1 MNDMELM
8 VPADVEDAQS
18 ATIVERMDE
27 SFVQKVEEIA
37 KNIVPV
43 RQAME
48 KIITELTYRDDWVI
62 FDDKVSLSSAG
73 AGRLLKAFP
82 FKFDKWHQNKEEWQ
96 DDIGPAYRWIYQAE
110 CSLWGSKVLVSGK
123 FSTRDKF
130 LGKAHGEWRS
140 LSEINENDIRS
151 AAQHICVGAGIKE
164 LLGLRG
170 VPKSELDRIFKSL
183 DRSGTQTKSAQYE
196 APASGELKAIKD
208 KITKLLKETVGDD
221 LEAMKNLVFECS
233 LFTTKDGQ
241 DRSIQSLST
250 CKNVKWLNTTYGKL
264 QKKKDELDS
273 QLSSMEDT
281 VQE

>member
-1 MNDMELM
+1 
-8 VPADVEDAQS
+8 
-18 ATIVERMDE
+18 
-27 SFVQKVEEIA
+27 
-37 KNIVPV
+37 
-43 RQAME
+43 
-48 KIITELTYRDDWVI
+48 VI

-82 FKFDKWHQNKEEWQ
+82 FKFDKWHQHKEEWQ

-170 VPKSELDRIFKSL
+170 VPKSELNRIF
-183 DRSGTQTKSAQYE
+183 
-196 APASGELKAIKD
+196 GELKREGKQTKTAGYESKPSADVSDIKQ
-208 KITKLLKETVGDD
+208 KIHSLLQEMVGDD
-221 LEAMKNLVFECS
+221 LAAMKTLVAECS
-233 LFTTKDGQ
+233 SFEGKDGNTKA
-241 DRSIQSLST
+241 ITSLAN
-250 CKNVKWLNTTYGKL
+250 CKNEKWLKTTYGKL
-264 QKKKDELDS
+264 QQRHRLAFDDETNAVIQEINDS
-273 QLSSMEDT
+273 E
-281 VQE
+281 